1 MGRHVRVTFCAL
13 FSVSLLDC
21 YVMLSSPRAHVHSA
35 ACIVRPRQPWI
46 GDLSPSAKHP
56 PPATKETCC
65 GEGIQSRIKLL
76 SRDRQIFHSAR
87 EQIVGR
93 ANADEWR
100 ATRLNLPFLRF
111 RCIAFSLQEG
121 RGFATLAIRAT
132 VAPSTPL
139 VMEDRRPTW
148 MCSDSNISHIDTRL
162 ALSGSEVFSLQARVS
177 EMKCAT
183 YFGPMAEVEPTEH
196 LHGSIYSHVCG
207 NTLLIC

>member
-111 RCIAFSLQEG
+111 RCIALSLQEG

-148 MCSDSNISHIDTRL
+148 MCSDSNVSHIDTRL
-162 ALSGSEVFSLQARVS
+162 ASFGS
-177 EMKCAT
+177 
-183 YFGPMAEVEPTEH
+183 
-196 LHGSIYSHVCG
+196 
-207 NTLLIC
+207 